1 MKRRRRQYIL
11 LEQWV
16 LKSYLSSIESN
27 NSFVWLWL
35 LIGAKL
41 TDLARS
47 THGSHKVTMSI
58 NSSHLLDKRPK
69 VILAFQIN
77 WKMQPSHLL

>member
-27 NSFVWLWL
+27 NSFVRLWL

-41 TDLARS
+41 PDLARS
-47 THGSHKVTMSI
+47 THGYHKVTMEYELVTSTRYTPLGH
-58 NSSHLLDKRPK
+58 SSLSD
-69 VILAFQIN
+69 
-77 WKMQPSHLL
+77 